1 MSENL
6 EALVQ
11 RAAQGDKAAL
21 DAVLREIKDDVY
33 KLSMRMLGH
42 PSDAEDATQEVL
54 IKVLTHLGS
63 FRGDSAFRTWVFRV
77 AANHLM
83 NVRRGQ
89 REIFSFEMME
99 AFIAQGLAEG
109 APPPP
114 PDGEMRVLAEE
125 VKLGCTEGAMLSLDR
140 DQRLAYTLSEIFE
153 LDGETAAAVCEVE
166 SAAYRKR
173 LSRARERMN
182 EFMQKQCGIIE
193 PSRPCRCEKQV
204 GPSVAAGM
212 LDPKRLVYGAHPR
225 RATAQ
230 HVRELDALADKVAEL
245 QRSHPDYATSDGLTE
260 KIRALIKSDRVL
272 SH

>member
-6 EALVQ
+6 ETQVA
-11 RAAQGDKAAL
+11 RAAEGDKAAL

-42 PSDAEDATQEVL
+42 PADAEDATQEVL
-54 IKVLTHLGS
+54 VKVLTHLGS
-63 FRGDSAFRTWVFRV
+63 YRGESAFRTWVFRV

-99 AFIAQGLAEG
+99 AFITQGLAEG
-109 APPPP
+109 APPP

-125 VKLGCTEGAMLSLDR
+125 VKLGCTEGALLSLDR
-140 DQRLAYTLSEIFE
+140 DQRLAYTLSELLD

-166 SAAYRKR
+166 PAAYRKR
-173 LSRARERMN
+173 LSRARERMS
-182 EFMQKQCGIIE
+182 EFMQKHCGIIE
-193 PSRPCRCEKQV
+193 PARACRCEKQV

-225 RATAQ
+225 RATPE
-230 HVRELDALADKVAEL
+230 HVRELDALTDKVGAL
-245 QRSHPDYATSDGLTE
+245 QRSHPDYATSEAFTE
-260 KIRALIKSDRVL
+260 KIRQLIKTDRVL